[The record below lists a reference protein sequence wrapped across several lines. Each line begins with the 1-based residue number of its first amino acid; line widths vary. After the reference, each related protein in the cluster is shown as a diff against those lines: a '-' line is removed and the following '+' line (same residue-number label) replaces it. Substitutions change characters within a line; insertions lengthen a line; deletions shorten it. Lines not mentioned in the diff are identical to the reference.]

1 MSEKSFNV
9 QKERNNTKVNKH
21 IYNPDIK
28 TNYFILND
36 CNKNE
41 FSFLAEVNPLG
52 CRLDSDL

>member
-9 QKERNNTKVNKH
+9 QKEGNNTKVNKH

-41 FSFLAEVNPLG
+41 FSFLAEVIL
-52 CRLDSDL
+52 